1 MSDSVDTTVDTTSSR
16 ELIKRAL
23 SHGKKG
29 RINKDLS
36 NKIMLGVFRA
46 AAYITTLVL
55 LAIIAY
61 VVING
66 LPHISLDFIFGWPQ
80 GVNAEGGVWPTIVST
95 IYVTVLAML
104 ICTPV
109 AVLAA
114 VYLAEY
120 AKQGKVV
127 DIIRYAADALAS
139 VPSIVMGL
147 FGYALFVEAM
157 GLGLSMVSAALA
169 LALLMLPIVMR
180 TTEEAIRAVPR
191 YIRWGAYGLGATK
204 WQVVSKIV
212 LPSAFGRI
220 ATGIVLAI
228 GRAIGETAV
237 VLYTMGQAINLPI
250 SPLDSGRP
258 MTVHLYLLAND
269 GINMNA
275 AYGTALLLMAI
286 ILAFNLFA
294 RYLSRKRR

>member
-80 GVNAEGGVWPTIVST
+80 GVNAEGGIWPTIVST
-95 IYVTVLAML
+95 VYVTVLAML

>member
-80 GVNAEGGVWPTIVST
+80 GVNAEGGIWPTIVST
-95 IYVTVLAML
+95 IYVTALAML

-180 TTEEAIRAVPR
+180 TTEEAIRAVPP

>member
-1 MSDSVDTTVDTTSSR
+1 MSDSVDATVDTTSSR

-55 LAIIAY
+55 VAIIAY

-80 GVNAEGGVWPTIVST
+80 GVNAEGGIWPTIVST
-95 IYVTVLAML
+95 IYVTALAML

>member
-95 IYVTVLAML
+95 IYVTALAML

>member
-1 MSDSVDTTVDTTSSR
+1 MADSVYTTVDATSSR

-80 GVNAEGGVWPTIVST
+80 GVNAEGGIWPTIVST
-95 IYVTVLAML
+95 IYVTALAML

-120 AKQGKVV
+120 AKQGKIV

-250 SPLDSGRP
+250 SPFDSGRP

>member
-16 ELIKRAL
+16 ERIKRAL

-29 RINKDLS
+29 GINKDLS

-55 LAIIAY
+55 VAIIAY

-80 GVNAEGGVWPTIVST
+80 GVNAEGGIWPTIVST
-95 IYVTVLAML
+95 VYVTALAML
-104 ICTPV
+104 ICTPI

-127 DIIRYAADALAS
+127 ELIRYAADALAS

-275 AYGTALLLMAI
+275 AYGTALLLMVI

-294 RYLSRKRR
+294 RFLSRKRR

>member
-1 MSDSVDTTVDTTSSR
+1 MSDSVDTTVDATSSR

-80 GVNAEGGVWPTIVST
+80 GVNAEGGIWPTIVST
-95 IYVTVLAML
+95 IYVAALAML

-120 AKQGKVV
+120 AKQGKIV

-250 SPLDSGRP
+250 SPFDSGRP